1 MFNKKDFRLKI
12 TVYIFLTLMTL
23 AVYWQVNQ
31 FYFINIDDDFYIVD
45 NRYIQSGITLEG
57 IRWAFSSTY
66 GQFWFPL
73 TWISWMLDYQFY
85 GLNAGGYH
93 LTNLIFHILNTLLLF
108 AVFHRMTGSVWKS
121 AFVAALFALHPL
133 RVESVAFIVQ
143 RKDVLSAF
151 FWMLTLYLYVFYT
164 EKPTMKRY
172 LLVLLC
178 FACGLMSKSV
188 VVTLP
193 VVLLLL
199 DYWPLGRLQD
209 QKTIAVV
216 KGTTLLYTKQN
227 VNQINSRKENPDGN
241 TYDTR
246 EPALSEKKMAG
257 IIPLWQLREKIPFFI
272 LSAVFSIMT
281 IYTQYKPFGNSPEQI
296 QQYFSPLE
304 LRIANAL
311 VSFVGYL
318 EKTFWPFDLAAFYVF
333 PDQPPLGQVMGAT
346 SLIGVITITVILN
359 MKRLPPCLVGWLWY
373 GITLI
378 PVIGIIP
385 ILNLGARSEAD
396 RYTYLPSI
404 GIGIML
410 AWGIPLLFQREDMR
424 RKVLFPMGI
433 AIILFL
439 AVLTWRQCGHWK
451 NSLDLVNHT
460 LKVTKN
466 NYTAHLIRGKVY
478 YIVGQYQRAIADCN
492 EAIRLKPDFAVAYY
506 NRGMAYD
513 NLGQY
518 QRAIADYNEVI
529 RLNSDYANAYHNRG
543 VAYAKLNQYKLAIED
558 FNEVITLQPDLPMA
572 YQSRGFV
579 YFNQGD
585 IDLGCQDARKACSL
599 GYCELLE
606 SAKSHGVCP

>member
-1 MFNKKDFRLKI
+1 MFNKKDFGLKI

-45 NRYIQSGITLEG
+45 NKYIQSGVTLEG

-73 TWISWMLDYQFY
+73 TWLSWMLDYQFY

-108 AVFHRMTGSVWKS
+108 AVFHRMTGAVWKS

-164 EKPTMKRY
+164 EKPTLKRY
-172 LLVLLC
+172 LPVLLC
-178 FACGLMSKSV
+178 FTLGLMSKTI

-193 VVLLLL
+193 VIMILL
-199 DYWPLGRLQD
+199 DYWPLNRLQFP
-209 QKTIAVV
+209 KTKTVFKDTIPTPLA
-216 KGTTLLYTKQN
+216 
-227 VNQINSRKENPDGN
+227 NQTDAPKETPDGN
-241 TYDTR
+241 TYYTG
-246 EPALSEKKMAG
+246 EQTSSEKKMAG

-281 IYTQYKPFGNSPEQI
+281 IYTQYKPFGHSPEQI
-296 QQYFSPLE
+296 QQYFFPLE

-311 VSFVGYL
+311 VSFANYL

-333 PDQPPLGQVMGAT
+333 PDQPPLWEVLSAT
-346 SLIGVITITVILN
+346 FLIFFISFAVIVTRKWRPQL
-359 MKRLPPCLVGWLWY
+359 LVGWLWY

-410 AWGIPLLFQREDMR
+410 AWGIPLLFQRKNTR
-424 RKVLFPMGI
+424 KKVLFPIGI
-433 AIILFL
+433 AFILFL
-439 AVLTWRQCGHWK
+439 AVLTWQQCRYWK

-466 NYTAHLIRGKVY
+466 NYQAYLIRGKVY
-478 YIVGQYQRAIADCN
+478 YIIGQYQRAIEDCN
-492 EAIRLKPDFAVAYY
+492 EAIRLKPDFAAAYY

-558 FNEVITLQPDLPMA
+558 FNEVITLQTNLPMA

-579 YFNQGD
+579 YFNQGE
-585 IDLGCQDARKACSL
+585 IDLGCQDARKACSF
-599 GYCELLE
+599 GCCEFLE
-606 SAKSHGVCP
+606 TAKSQGICP